1 MQLSFKNVF
10 EKYKPEITGIIHVGA
25 HYGTEVD
32 EYMQHG
38 VPKVAF
44 FEPLQK
50 NFEVLEQTVQN
61 YSDKVSIHKVALG
74 SGNRSVTMNIS
85 SNDCQSSSI
94 LNPKVHLIAHPE
106 VVFDGTEIVNL
117 AKLDDYNYDYNFMV
131 IDVQGYE
138 LEVLKGATK
147 TLETVEYLYCEVNQD
162 EVYEGNALI
171 GDIDSF
177 LENYSFKRVE
187 TEWWHTQ
194 VWGNAFYVKEKKMSL
209 SLKDK
214 FKNFPV
220 VHYVSL
226 DECENRREILQHSF
240 DKCGIKRVHP
250 ILSPR
255 FYESN
260 DLFTGNYLAEMDGGT
275 IGCAISHLKALK
287 HFYYQTNDDYGFF
300 CEDDILLDIAEYW
313 NFTWEDFIN
322 HLPDEW
328 DTVQLM
334 FVRGNIENSRAV
346 HLRRRYWDDWGATAY
361 IMTREHAKKII
372 DEYTR
377 GVVFNLHIKYTDI
390 TPLVENILFTF
401 PGRNYTIPIFTE
413 NTKEINSTFTPE
425 DFSDTSEIFQG
436 QKLGHYFSNQYL
448 MKWWRDNGHKVNLEV
463 LCQLH

>member
-1 MQLSFKNVF
+1 MQLSFESVV

-25 HYGTEVD
+25 HYGDEVHS
-32 EYMQHG
+32 YMQRG

-44 FEPLQK
+44 FEPLQR
-50 NFEVLEQTVQN
+50 NFEILEQNIQS
-61 YSDKVSIHKVALG
+61 YSDRVSLHKVALG
-74 SGNRSVTMNIS
+74 SANGSATMNIS
-85 SNDCQSSSI
+85 SNDAQSSSI
-94 LNPKVHLIAHPE
+94 LNPKVHLEAHPE
-106 VVFDGTEIVNL
+106 VSFDGTEIVDL
-117 AKLDDYNYDYNFMV
+117 AKLDDYEYDYNFMV

-147 TLETVEYLYCEVNQD
+147 TLETVDYLYCEVNQD

-177 LENYSFKRVE
+177 LEDYSFKRVE

-194 VWGNAFYVKEKKMSL
+194 VWGNAFYVKDKMD
-209 SLKDK
+209 LKTK

-226 DECENRREILQHSF
+226 DECENRREILHRAF
-240 DKCGIKRVHP
+240 NKCGIRRVHP

-260 DLFTGNYLAEMDGGT
+260 DLFTGNYLSEMDGGT

-300 CEDDILLDIAEYW
+300 CEDDILLDTAEYW
-313 NFTWEDFIN
+313 NFTWEDFMS
-322 HLPDEW
+322 HLPDGW

-334 FVRGNIENSRAV
+334 FVRGTIENSRAV
-346 HLRRRYWDDWGATAY
+346 HLRKRYWDDWGATAY

-390 TPLVENILFTF
+390 TPLIENILFTF
-401 PGRNYTIPIFTE
+401 PGRNYTIPLFTE
-413 NTKEINSTFTPE
+413 NTKEINSTFTPK
-425 DFSDTSEIFQG
+425 DFSNTSEIFEG
-436 QKLGHYFSNQYL
+436 QKLGHYFSNEYL
-448 MKWWRDNGHKVNLEV
+448 MKWWKDNGHKVNLEE
-463 LCQLH
+463 LCKLR